1 MHIPVGRWVLLF
13 HQLKINKID
22 GCGVIRFLIFV
33 FMMEFVYLLAGVILA
48 SVVAY
53 IFARQKNTLVV
64 NNDDALLIQ
73 NLQKDFAVLEEK
85 YKQELLSSEKYIQEF
100 KNQISNLSL
109 ELKEER
115 AKLADANQSLE
126 RSRTYFKAQEEKIKE
141 LQERLTKE
149 FEIIASKILTENS
162 SKFTEQNRTN
172 LDGIL
177 NPLKERIKDFEEKVD
192 KAYKSES
199 AERNTLKGTIEQ
211 LMQLNKQI
219 SVEATNLTNALKG
232 DTKTQG
238 NWGEFVLE
246 KILESSGLVENEN
259 YTLQGKGMGLVDEDG
274 NRFQP
279 DVIINLPDEKHLII
293 DSKVSLVAYEKL
305 LSSETETDRER
316 YIKEHVSSIR
326 AHVQGLSSKKY
337 QSLYGINSPD
347 FVLLFIPIES
357 SFSMASQYD
366 KELFEFAWSKRIVLV
381 SPSTLLATLKTV
393 ASVWN
398 QEKQTKNA
406 VDIANKAGLLYDKFH
421 GFVEDLKKIGVN
433 IDRAKESY
441 DQAYNKLHEGKGS
454 LTSRVESLKKLG
466 AKTQKQID
474 KSLIDDQLNEEEE
487 E

>member
-1 MHIPVGRWVLLF
+1 
-13 HQLKINKID
+13 
-22 GCGVIRFLIFV
+22 
-33 FMMEFVYLLAGVILA
+33 MEFIYLLAGVIIT
-48 SVVAY
+48 SII
-53 IFARQKNTLVV
+53 IFIFSRQKNAINS
-64 NNDDALLIQ
+64 NNEDSFLIQ
-73 NLQKDFAVLEEK
+73 NLQKEMAVLEEK
-85 YKQELLSSEKYIQEF
+85 YKQEIVSSEKYNQEF

-115 AKLADANQSLE
+115 SKLSEANQSLE
-126 RSRTYFKAQEEKIKE
+126 RSRTYYKAQEEKIQEQKQQISE
-141 LQERLTKE
+141 LQEKLTKD
-149 FEIIASKILTENS
+149 FELIANKILNENS
-162 SKFTEQNRTN
+162 SKFTEQNKTN

-219 SVEATNLTNALKG
+219 SIEATNLTNALKG

-305 LSSETETDRER
+305 LNSETESDRER

-326 AHVQGLSSKKY
+326 AHIQGLSNKKY

-406 VDIANKAGLLYDKFH
+406 IDIANKAGLLYDKFH
-421 GFVEDLKKIGVN
+421 GFVEDLKKIGLN

-474 KSLIDDQLNEEEE
+474 KSLIEDQLNEEEE

>member
-1 MHIPVGRWVLLF
+1 
-13 HQLKINKID
+13 
-22 GCGVIRFLIFV
+22 
-33 FMMEFVYLLAGVILA
+33 MMESLYLLAGVVLA
-48 SVVAY
+48 GVVAY
-53 IFARQKNTLVV
+53 LFARQKNTLLV
-64 NNDDALLIQ
+64 NNDDVLLIQ
-73 NLQKDFAVLEEK
+73 NLQKEIAVLEEK

-115 AKLADANQSLE
+115 IKLAEANQSLE
-126 RSRTYFKAQEEKIKE
+126 RSRTYYKAQEEKILEQKQQIAE
-141 LQERLTKE
+141 LQEKLTKD
-149 FEIIASKILTENS
+149 FEIIATKILTENS

-305 LSSETETDRER
+305 LSSETESDRER
-316 YIKEHVSSIR
+316 YIKEHVTSIR

-337 QSLYGINSPD
+337 QNLYGINSPD

-474 KSLIDDQLNEEEE
+474 KSLIDEQLNEEEE

>member
-1 MHIPVGRWVLLF
+1 V
-13 HQLKINKID
+13 
-22 GCGVIRFLIFV
+22 
-33 FMMEFVYLLAGVILA
+33 
-48 SVVAY
+48 
-53 IFARQKNTLVV
+53 
-64 NNDDALLIQ
+64 
-73 NLQKDFAVLEEK
+73 
-85 YKQELLSSEKYIQEF
+85 SSEKYNQEF

-115 AKLADANQSLE
+115 SKLSEANQSLE
-126 RSRTYFKAQEEKIKE
+126 RSRTYYKAQEEKIQEQKQQISE
-141 LQERLTKE
+141 LQEKLTKD
-149 FEIIASKILTENS
+149 FELIANKILNENS
-162 SKFTEQNRTN
+162 SKFTEQNKTN

-219 SVEATNLTNALKG
+219 SIEATNLTNALKG

-246 KILESSGLVENEN
+246 KILGSSGLVENEN

-305 LSSETETDRER
+305 LNSETESDRER

-326 AHVQGLSSKKY
+326 AHIQGLSNKKY

-406 VDIANKAGLLYDKFH
+406 IDIANKAGLLYDKFH
-421 GFVEDLKKIGVN
+421 GFVEDLKKIGLN

-474 KSLIDDQLNEEEE
+474 KSLIEDQLNEEEE

>member
-1 MHIPVGRWVLLF
+1 
-13 HQLKINKID
+13 
-22 GCGVIRFLIFV
+22 
-33 FMMEFVYLLAGVILA
+33 MMEFVYLLAGVILA
-48 SVVAY
+48 SIVAY
-53 IFARQKNTLVV
+53 IFTRQKNIVPV
-64 NNDDALLIQ
+64 NSDDAILIQ
-73 NLQKDFAVLEEK
+73 NLQKEIAVLEEK
-85 YKQELLSSEKYIQEF
+85 YKQEVLSSEKYIQEF
-100 KNQISNLSL
+100 KNQISGLTS
-109 ELKEER
+109 ELKDER
-115 AKLADANQSLE
+115 NKLAEANQSLE
-126 RSRTYFKAQEEKIKE
+126 RSRTYYKAQEEKIQEQKQQINE
-141 LQERLTKE
+141 LQEKLTKD
-149 FEIIASKILTENS
+149 FENIANKILTENS
-162 SKFTEQNRTN
+162 SKFTEQNKTN

-219 SVEATNLTNALKG
+219 SIEATNLTNALKG

-259 YTLQGKGMGLVDEDG
+259 YTLQGKGMGLVDDEG

-279 DVIINLPDEKHLII
+279 DVVINLPEEKHLII

-305 LSSETETDRER
+305 LSADSELDREK
-316 YIKEHVSSIR
+316 YIKEHVNSIR
-326 AHVQGLSSKKY
+326 AHIQSLSNKNY
-337 QSLYGINSPD
+337 QNLYGINSPD

-357 SFSMASQYD
+357 SFSVATQYD
-366 KELFEFAWSKRIVLV
+366 KDLFEFAWTKRIVLV

-393 ASVWN
+393 ASVWK

-406 VDIANKAGLLYDKFH
+406 IDIANKAGLLYDKFY

-433 IDRAKESY
+433 LDKAKESY
-441 DQAYNKLHEGKGS
+441 EQASNKLHEGKGS

-474 KSLIDDQLNEEEE
+474 KSLIEDNSQEEDEE
-487 E
+487 

>member
-1 MHIPVGRWVLLF
+1 
-13 HQLKINKID
+13 
-22 GCGVIRFLIFV
+22 
-33 FMMEFVYLLAGVILA
+33 MMDIIY
-48 SVVAY
+48 
-53 IFARQKNTLVV
+53 LVV
-64 NNDDALLIQ
+64 GALISGVLFYFFSKSKSVQTDASIDPMLVQ
-73 NLQKDFAVLEEK
+73 NLQKEVAVLEEK
-85 YKQELLSSEKYIQEF
+85 YRQEQISSNKLTQEF
-100 KNQISNLSL
+100 KEQILNLSN

-115 AKLADANQSLE
+115 TKLAEANQSLE
-126 RSRTYFKAQEEKIKE
+126 RSRTYFKAQEEKIQEQKDQISE
-141 LQERLTKE
+141 LQLKLTKE
-149 FEIIASKILTENS
+149 FENIANKILTENS
-162 SKFTEQNRTN
+162 TKFTEQNKNN
-172 LDGIL
+172 LDVIL
-177 NPLKERIKDFEEKVD
+177 NPLKERIKDFEDKVE
-192 KAYKSES
+192 KAYKEES

-293 DSKVSLVAYEKL
+293 DSKVSLVAYERL
-305 LSSETETDRER
+305 LSADNEIDREK
-316 YIKEHVSSIR
+316 YIKEHVNSIR
-326 AHVQGLSSKKY
+326 SHIQGLSAKKY
-337 QSLYGINSPD
+337 QDLYGINSPD

-366 KELFEFAWSKRIVLV
+366 RELFEFAWSKRIVLV

-406 VDIANKAGLLYDKFH
+406 IDIANKAGLLYEKFV
-421 GFVEDLKKIGVN
+421 GFVEDLKKIGTN
-433 IDRAKESY
+433 LDRAKESY
-441 DQAYNKLHEGKGS
+441 EQAFGKLHEGKGS
-454 LTSRVESLKKLG
+454 LTSRVEALKKLG
-466 AKTQKQID
+466 IKTQKQID
-474 KSLIDDQLNEEEE
+474 KSMLDDSTSDDEE
-487 E
+487 

>member
-1 MHIPVGRWVLLF
+1 
-13 HQLKINKID
+13 
-22 GCGVIRFLIFV
+22 
-33 FMMEFVYLLAGVILA
+33 MMESVYLIGGVLISGL
-48 SVVAY
+48 VAY
-53 IFARQKNTLVV
+53 LFARLKSNPVTQ
-64 NNDDALLIQ
+64 NDDQGIIQ
-73 NLQKDFAVLEEK
+73 NLQKEIAVLEEK
-85 YKQELLSSEKYIQEF
+85 YKQEKISSEKYLQEY
-100 KNQISNLSL
+100 KNQIASL
-109 ELKEER
+109 NTELKDER
-115 AKLADANQSLE
+115 LKLNEANQSLE
-126 RSRTYFKAQEEKIKE
+126 RFRTYQTSQEEKIKE
-141 LQERLTKE
+141 QKQQILELQEKLTKE
-149 FEIIASKILTENS
+149 FENIANKILHENS
-162 SKFTEQNRTN
+162 SKFTEQNKSN
-172 LDGIL
+172 LDVIL
-177 NPLKERIKDFEEKVD
+177 NPLKERIKEFEEKID

-232 DTKTQG
+232 DTKAQG

-259 YTLQGKGMGLVDEDG
+259 FTLQGKGLGLVDDDG

-279 DVIINLPDEKHLII
+279 DVIINLPDDKHLII
-293 DSKVSLVAYEKL
+293 DSKVSLIAYERL
-305 LSSETETDRER
+305 LSSENETDREK

-326 AHVQGLSSKKY
+326 AHIQGLSSKKY
-337 QSLYGINSPD
+337 QDLYGINSPD

-406 VDIANKAGLLYDKFH
+406 IDIANKAGLLYDKFY

-433 IDRAKESY
+433 IDKAKETY
-441 DQAYNKLHEGKGS
+441 EQAYNKLHEGKGS

-474 KSLIDDQLNEEEE
+474 KSLINDDAADEEE
-487 E
+487 

>member
-1 MHIPVGRWVLLF
+1 
-13 HQLKINKID
+13 
-22 GCGVIRFLIFV
+22 
-33 FMMEFVYLLAGVILA
+33 MMEFIYLIAGIILA
-48 SVVAY
+48 SIVAY
-53 IFARQKNTLVV
+53 IFIRQKNIVPV
-64 NNDDALLIQ
+64 NSDDAILIQ
-73 NLQKDFAVLEEK
+73 NLQKEIAVLEEK
-85 YKQELLSSEKYIQEF
+85 YKQEVLNSEKYIQEF
-100 KNQISNLSL
+100 KNQISSL
-109 ELKEER
+109 TSELKEER
-115 AKLADANQSLE
+115 NKLAEANQSLE
-126 RSRTYFKAQEEKIKE
+126 RSRTYYKAQEEKILEQKQQINE
-141 LQERLTKE
+141 LQEKLTKD
-149 FEIIASKILTENS
+149 FENIANKILTENS

-219 SVEATNLTNALKG
+219 SIEATNLTNALKG

-246 KILESSGLVENEN
+246 KILESSGLIENEN
-259 YTLQGKGMGLVDEDG
+259 YTLQGKGMGLVDEEG

-279 DVIINLPDEKHLII
+279 DVVINLPEEKHLII

-305 LSSETETDRER
+305 LSADSEDEREK
-316 YIKEHVSSIR
+316 YIKEHVGSIR
-326 AHVQGLSSKKY
+326 AHIQGLSNKNY
-337 QSLYGINSPD
+337 QNLYGINSPD

-357 SFSMASQYD
+357 SFSVASQYD
-366 KELFEFAWSKRIVLV
+366 KDLFEFAWTRRIVLV

-393 ASVWN
+393 ASVWK

-406 VDIANKAGLLYDKFH
+406 IDIANKAGLLYDKFY
-421 GFVEDLKKIGVN
+421 GFVEDLKKIGVH
-433 IDRAKESY
+433 IDKAKESY
-441 DQAYNKLHEGKGS
+441 EQASNKLHEGKGS

-474 KSLIDDQLNEEEE
+474 KSLIEETTNEDDDE
-487 E
+487 

>member
-1 MHIPVGRWVLLF
+1 
-13 HQLKINKID
+13 
-22 GCGVIRFLIFV
+22 
-33 FMMEFVYLLAGVILA
+33 MMELIYLAAGVILA
-48 SVVAY
+48 SIVAY
-53 IFARQKNTLVV
+53 FFTRQKNTTVLT
-64 NNDDALLIQ
+64 NDDALLIQ
-73 NLQKDFAVLEEK
+73 NLQKEIAVLEEK

-100 KNQISNLSL
+100 KNQISTLTS

-115 AKLADANQSLE
+115 AKLAEANQSLE
-126 RSRTYFKAQEEKIKE
+126 RSRTYYKAQEEKIQEQKQQISE
-141 LQERLTKE
+141 LQEKLTKD
-149 FEIIASKILTENS
+149 FEIIATKILTENS

-293 DSKVSLVAYEKL
+293 DSKVSLLAYEKL
-305 LSSETETDRER
+305 LSSETESDRER
-316 YIKEHVSSIR
+316 YIKEHVTSIR

-337 QSLYGINSPD
+337 QNLYGINSPD

>member
-1 MHIPVGRWVLLF
+1 
-13 HQLKINKID
+13 
-22 GCGVIRFLIFV
+22 
-33 FMMEFVYLLAGVILA
+33 MMESLYLIGGVFISGL
-48 SVVAY
+48 VAY
-53 IFARQKNTLVV
+53 LFARQKSNPIT
-64 NNDDALLIQ
+64 NNDDQILIQ
-73 NLQKDFAVLEEK
+73 NLQKEIAVLEEK
-85 YKQELLSSEKYIQEF
+85 YNQEKISSEKYLQEY
-100 KNQISNLSL
+100 KNQIANLNS
-109 ELKEER
+109 ELKDER
-115 AKLADANQSLE
+115 MKLNEANQSLE
-126 RSRTYFKAQEEKIKE
+126 RLRTFHTSQEEKIKE
-141 LQERLTKE
+141 QKQQILELQDKLTRE
-149 FEIIASKILTENS
+149 FENIANKILTENS
-162 SKFTEQNRTN
+162 SKFTEQNKSN
-172 LDGIL
+172 LDVIL
-177 NPLKERIKDFEEKVD
+177 NPLKERIKEFEEKVD

-219 SVEATNLTNALKG
+219 SIEATNLTNALKG

-246 KILESSGLVENEN
+246 KILESSGLIENEN
-259 YTLQGKGMGLVDEDG
+259 FTLQGKGLGLVDEEG

-293 DSKVSLVAYEKL
+293 DSKVSLVAYERL
-305 LSSETETDRER
+305 LSSDNEADREK

-326 AHVQGLSSKKY
+326 AHVQGLSNKKY
-337 QSLYGINSPD
+337 QDLYGINSPD

-357 SFSMASQYD
+357 SFSVASQYD

-406 VDIANKAGLLYDKFH
+406 IDIANKAGLLYDKFY

-441 DQAYNKLHEGKGS
+441 EQAYNKLHEGKGS

-474 KSLIDDQLNEEEE
+474 KSLIDDQLAEDEE
-487 E
+487 